1 MRILAQRA
9 AVAIAVAAAGA
20 ALAVAWL
27 ARSDRGVPPPAA
39 RAAPA
44 HPGSRGPAPSTIR
57 VLPDRQAAPDRIEI
71 AGSERAVIASAE
83 LADRPAALAARD
95 RRAWRLSELLP
106 DAYTHADSIIHA
118 LTVDGKDYILRAA
131 GRNGDDVVVVRRA
144 TGELY
149 LGWLDDATPGRPL
162 GDAERPA
169 ARIERVARIT
179 VTAPAA
185 LPALPPARLTVV
197 IDGVARHTIT
207 AESFAAAARL
217 AIHGPRD
224 AAAPA
229 IDLAHAFGDG
239 LEVAGMV
246 ADGARLTTAP
256 PAPTARAVV
265 LLTRR
270 ARFKFAWVD
279 AAGRPIRDS
288 QQRELTEISLRSP
301 GGR

>member
-27 ARSDRGVPPPAA
+27 ADGDRGVPPRAA
-39 RAAPA
+39 RLAP
-44 HPGSRGPAPSTIR
+44 PGAGVARLIPSTTQ
-57 VLPDRQAAPDRIEI
+57 VPSARQAAPDRIEI
-71 AGSERAVIASAE
+71 AGSERGAIASAE
-83 LADRPAALAARD
+83 LADRPAALVARD

-106 DAYTHADSIIHA
+106 DAYTHADSVIHA
-118 LTVDGKDYILRAA
+118 LTIDGKDYILRAA
-131 GRNGDDVVVVRRA
+131 GRNGDDALVVRRA

-149 LGWLDDATPGRPL
+149 LGWLDDVTPGRPL

-169 ARIERVARIT
+169 QRIERVARIT

-185 LPALPPARLTVV
+185 SPALPPARLTVV
-197 IDGVARHTIT
+197 IDGAARHTIT

-239 LEVAGMV
+239 LEIAGIV

-270 ARFKFAWVD
+270 ARFKFAWID
-279 AAGRPIRDS
+279 AAGQPIRDS
-288 QQRELTEISLRSP
+288 QQRELTEISLRSAA
-301 GGR
+301 GR